1 MQTHFDVQCNGSH
14 ERAPTHYRNR
24 RRRVCRTLRCFGAA
38 KGSRTALADRSRQ
51 SPSVSALLYQVATSV
66 HSPAQM
72 ASPIRE
78 IVGKHQNTTVLMAK
92 VVSIDKEEKLVF
104 ASSADRERAPLSYDY
119 LILGGTTHSYFGHND
134 FERAFLRMLQHGRDD
149 LVSGRVRWTDLT
161 PTEWRERD
169 ERALTRQWQPGL
181 FSHTR
186 KSFSERWQPLACAGC
201 SRAVSRYER
210 RRRFRA

>member
-1 MQTHFDVQCNGSH
+1 MSKRPPIIVVVGGGFDGLSAAKALR
-14 ERAPTHYRNR
+14 RAPERLLLID
-24 RRRVCRTLRCFGAA
+24 RTNHHLF
-38 KGSRTALADRSRQ
+38 Q
-51 SPSVSALLYQVATSV
+51 PLLYHVATSV
-66 HSPAQM
+66 LSPAQM

-78 IVGKHQNTTVLMAK
+78 IVRKHQNTTVLMAE
-92 VVSIDKEEKLVF
+92 VV
-104 ASSADRERAPLSYDY
+104 DY
-119 LILGGTTHSYFGHND
+119 LILGGATHSYFGHTD
-134 FERAFLRMLQHGRDD
+134 FEQAFLGKLHGRDD

-181 FSHTR
+181 FSLTR
-186 KSFSERWQPLACAGC
+186 RSFSERLQPLASAGW